1 MRKVMAKTT
10 EAINAHSSPDRIDFS
25 KLEAL
30 GNDFVLIDARER
42 RFDPEP
48 SAVRAW
54 GDRRTG
60 VGFDQMLILRSDE
73 SGRTH
78 CRIDIRNRDGSRA
91 EQCGNGV
98 RAVALWLSEREEV
111 PTVFGLR
118 TEGGE
123 IEVRCVDRARF
134 ETDLG
139 IPERTPAA
147 IGLSGVEAFPWSVDV
162 GGEHLHAHGVCLG
175 NPHLVIVEAET
186 ASADRLETIGGVLG
200 AHPALA
206 YGANISLAAP
216 IGRHR
221 AELRVHERGAG
232 ATRACGSA
240 AAAAAVVLIE
250 LGHAVSPVEVVQ
262 PGGTLV
268 VNWAGPGDPVAVS
281 GPACH
286 VFEGV
291 MPWPNRHP

>member
-1 MRKVMAKTT
+1 MAKTT
-10 EAINAHSSPDRIDFS
+10 EAINANSPSGQIGFS

-42 RFDPEP
+42 TFDPDP
-48 SAVRAW
+48 GAVRDWA
-54 GDRRTG
+54 DRRTG
-60 VGFDQMLILRSDE
+60 VGFDQLLILRRDE

-78 CRIDIRNRDGSRA
+78 CRVDIHNRDGSRA
-91 EQCGNGV
+91 EQCGNGM

-111 PTVFGLR
+111 PATFGLR
-118 TEGGE
+118 TEGGD
-123 IEVRCVDRARF
+123 IGVRRVDRARF
-134 ETDLG
+134 ETELG
-139 IPERTPAA
+139 IPELTPAA
-147 IGLSGVEAFPWSVDV
+147 IGLSDVDAFPWTVEV
-162 GGEHLHAHGVCLG
+162 AGERLSAHGVSVG
-175 NPHLVIVEAET
+175 NPHLVVIEAET
-186 ASADRLETIGGVLG
+186 ATPERLAVVGAALG
-200 AHPALA
+200 AHPSLA
-206 YGANISLAAP
+206 HGANVSLATRT
-216 IGRHR
+216 GQHR
-221 AELRVHERGAG
+221 TELRVYERGAG

-240 AAAAAVVLIE
+240 AAAAAIVLID

-268 VNWAGPGDPVAVS
+268 VNWLGPGHPVAVS